1 MLKWLTQPTIS
12 GSDLEGFAFVPDVV
26 SVELPSAV
34 VAKL

>member
-1 MLKWLTQPTIS
+1 MQPTIS
-12 GSDLEGFAFVPDVV
+12 GSDPGVFAFVRDVV